1 MTPQQPRQPAHGTR
15 SSLDAL
21 VIPRELEPPSDST
34 TDAVRSGVGGRLE
47 PYYCAGGVT
56 IYHGKAEEIL
66 PQLTRVDITVT
77 SPPYNT
83 LPQSGKAS
91 GLHAE
96 RKAGVNLWMERAA
109 KGYADDMDESA
120 YQCWLVG
127 VLRECADVSKGI
139 VWMNHKVRYRDGVA
153 IHPLRFI
160 SLPLYAEVIWDRG
173 ISMALNCKRFAP
185 SHEGF
190 WGFGVPHYWDDRH
203 NAKMSVWR
211 MPPCVN
217 RTGDGHPCPFPES
230 LVSPLIEAS
239 CPRGGIVLD
248 PFAGSGTTLR
258 VAKDLG
264 RKAIGIER
272 EERYCELIAKR
283 MAQDVLALG
292 GGAEPVGE
300 QLDAFEHSGAQRYND
315 GAYPGMT
322 PQQPRQPAHGPRKIA
337 LATVAV

>member
-1 MTPQQPRQPAHGTR
+1 
-15 SSLDAL
+15 
-21 VIPRELEPPSDST
+21 
-34 TDAVRSGVGGRLE
+34 
-47 PYYCAGGVT
+47 
-56 IYHGKAEEIL
+56 
-66 PQLTRVDITVT
+66 VDITVT

-120 YQCWLVG
+120 YQCWLAG
-127 VLRECADVSKGI
+127 VMKECADVSKGI
-139 VWMNHKVRYRDGVA
+139 VWMNHKVRYREGVA
-153 IHPLRFI
+153 LHPLRFI

-190 WGFGVPHYWDDRH
+190 WGFGLPHYWDDRH
-203 NAKMSVWR
+203 NARMSVWR

-217 RTGDGHPCPFPES
+217 RSGDGHPCPYPES

-239 CPRGGIVLD
+239 CPPGGIVLD

-283 MAQDVLALG
+283 MAQECLSLGG
-292 GGAEPVGE
+292 GGAEQAGDEKRGTNERPRSTTEKAE
-300 QLDAFEHSGAQRYND
+300 QHSGLGGR
-315 GAYPGMT
+315 P
-322 PQQPRQPAHGPRKIA
+322 
-337 LATVAV
+337 